1 MDISVSADPWLVVAI
16 IATFIALR
24 VWHPITS
31 YAGRRKTKKNPF
43 SDL

>member
-1 MDISVSADPWLVVAI
+1 MSVTVSVDSWLVVAVI
-16 IATFIALR
+16 GLVIALR